1 MERKFLEEL
10 GLDKETIDK
19 IMAENGKDI
28 EKAKGDLKAKETEVE
43 TLQGQLKDANK
54 QIDDFKDLD
63 VDEIKKQAKEYKE
76 KFEKAEKEGK
86 EELEKLQFE
95 HKLESALSG
104 AKAKNIKAVK
114 ALINMEGLKLNGDDI
129 VGLKEQL
136 EAIQKDNDYL
146 FDITDVEDDNG
157 GNPPTFV
164 RPSNKKKEDTK
175 ESLGERLARRA
186 REANGITDNTEN
198 K

>member
-1 MERKFLEEL
+1 MKREWLKAL
-10 GLDKETIDK
+10 GLTDEQIDK
-19 IMAENGKDI
+19 IMGENGKDI
-28 EKAKGDLKAKETEVE
+28 EKAKGDLATKEKEVE
-43 TLQGQLKDANK
+43 TFQGQLKDANK
-54 QIDDFKDLD
+54 KIDEFKDLD

-86 EELEKLQFE
+86 AELEKLQFE

-146 FDITDVEDDNG
+146 FDIGDIEDNNED
-157 GNPPTFV
+157 NPPTFV